1 MKHKK
6 KIVTFFVCITLVAA
20 GYKAITGFN
29 LNTHHTVGDVIDS
42 FDGVNVYFNG
52 GVNHVSERHLAADGY
67 NLGLKYQCV
76 EFVKRYYYQVFNH
89 KMPDS
94 YGHAKDFF
102 DATLASGA
110 LNPRRGLFQYRNGS
124 GTLPGVGDLLVYKA
138 SALNRYGHVAI
149 VTAVDQQQKYIEI
162 IQQNAGPFS
171 APREQYALVFEQGI
185 WQIQH
190 ARILGWLSVT
200 DPAVPE
206 SGLED
211 ARDTL

>member
-6 KIVTFFVCITLVAA
+6 KLVTLLVCIALAGG

-29 LNTHHTVGDVIDS
+29 LNPHHAVGDVIDS
-42 FDGVNVYFNG
+42 FNGVNVYFNG

-67 NLGLKYQCV
+67 NIGLKYQCV

-102 DATLASGA
+102 DVSLASGA
-110 LNPRRGLFQYRNGS
+110 LNSRRNLFQYHNGS
-124 GTLPGVGDLLVYKA
+124 GDLPGPGDLLVYKA
-138 SALNRYGHVAI
+138 SLLNRYGHVAI
-149 VTAVDQQQKYIEI
+149 VTAVDPQQKYIEI

-171 APREQYALVFEQGI
+171 ASRERHALVVEQGR
-185 WQIQH
+185 WRVQN
-190 ARILGWLSVT
+190 ARLLGWLSLNA
-200 DPAVPE
+200 PQH
-206 SGLED
+206 L
-211 ARDTL
+211 

>member
-6 KIVTFFVCITLVAA
+6 KVIALIVCLTLAGA
-20 GYKAITGFN
+20 GYKAVTRFN
-29 LNTHHTVGDVIDS
+29 LNPSHTVGEIIDD
-42 FDGVNVYFNG
+42 FNGVNVYFNG

-102 DATLASGA
+102 DTSLTSGA
-110 LNPRRGLFQYRNGS
+110 LNQRRNLYQYQNGS
-124 GTLPGVGDLLVYKA
+124 GVLPAVGDLVVYKA
-138 SALNRYGHVAI
+138 SLLNRYGHVAI
-149 VTAVDQQQKYIEI
+149 VSEVNESQHYIEI

-171 APREQYALVFEQGI
+171 ASRERYPLVKTLSL
-185 WQIQH
+185 WRVDNT
-190 ARILGWLSVT
+190 RILGWLSLNAP
-200 DPAVPE
+200 DSP
-206 SGLED
+206 
-211 ARDTL
+211 